1 MPTIVIEGYRFRFYS
16 SDVAEPP
23 HMHVLRG
30 ENVAK
35 IWLTPISVE
44 YNNDYNQRELNRI
57 LKLTE
62 QDRDRLLDVWYDYFG
77 R

>member
-1 MPTIVIEGYRFRFYS
+1 
-16 SDVAEPP
+16 
-23 HMHVLRG
+23 MHVLRG

>member
-1 MPTIVIEGYRFRFYS
+1 
-16 SDVAEPP
+16 
-23 HMHVLRG
+23 MHVLRG

-44 YNNDYNQRELNRI
+44 YNHGYNQRELNRI

>member
-44 YNNDYNQRELNRI
+44 YNHGYNQRELNRI

-62 QDRDRLLDVWYDYFG
+62 QNRDRLLDVWYDYFG

>member
-44 YNNDYNQRELNRI
+44 YNHGYNQRELNRI